1 MSFETSLIA
10 SNAVTPSGPDLA
22 LQSSVSPASAAMSAE
37 VEQARKDGDT
47 LGGVVEVV
55 VHGLPPGLGSH
66 VHWDRKLDA
75 ELARALANGL
85 GVQPSVLPFAAGENM
100 SDDLRNMVWR
110 GHYLGW
116 GPADVLLH
124 VPVDRPLI
132 ESSPQVEIF
141 GPYWRERVVIAR
153 DLSVIPKLDSLD
165 DLKNRRIAVPGLSL
179 AGWLMIGAENG
190 RLREQLQTDMGNGV
204 DAAQMLRR
212 GEVPVAAGLRSEL
225 ESILRDDPR
234 YAITPLPIPRAPRDG
249 WAVGMAVKRSAT
261 DLARALQGSLND
273 LAEQGRLREIFATGG
288 LAWQKV

>member
-1 MSFETSLIA
+1 MNRRRFLRQGSSLASLAVALGAGGTATS
-10 SNAVTPSGPDLA
+10 VLA
-22 LQSSVSPASAAMSAE
+22 QAADGASALE
-37 VEQARKDGDT
+37 KVRARGR
-47 LGGVVEVV
+47 LIVGVYQE
-55 VHGLPPGLGSH
+55 LPPFH
-66 VHWDRKLDA
+66 VDGKGIEV
-75 ELARALANGL
+75 ELARALAGGL
-85 GVQPSVLPFAAGENM
+85 GVQTSVLPFTAGENM

-132 ESSPQVEIF
+132 DSSPQVEIF

-153 DLSVIPKLDSLD
+153 DLSVVPKLDGLD

-190 RLREQLQTDMGNGV
+190 RLREQLVTDLPSGV
-204 DAAQMLRR
+204 DAAQLLRK

-225 ESILRDDPR
+225 ESVLRDDPR

-249 WAVGMAVKRSAT
+249 WAVGMAVKRSAG
-261 DLARALQGSLND
+261 DLARALQGTLND
-273 LAEQGRLREIFATGG
+273 LAEQGKLREIFASGG

>member
-1 MSFETSLIA
+1 MNRRHFLQQGSA
-10 SNAVTPSGPDLA
+10 LA
-22 LQSSVSPASAAMSAE
+22 LALGAAASTTSALAQAPDGASALE
-37 VEQARKDGDT
+37 KVRARGR
-47 LGGVVEVV
+47 LIVGVYQE
-55 VHGLPPGLGSH
+55 LPPFH
-66 VHWDRKLDA
+66 VDGKGIEV